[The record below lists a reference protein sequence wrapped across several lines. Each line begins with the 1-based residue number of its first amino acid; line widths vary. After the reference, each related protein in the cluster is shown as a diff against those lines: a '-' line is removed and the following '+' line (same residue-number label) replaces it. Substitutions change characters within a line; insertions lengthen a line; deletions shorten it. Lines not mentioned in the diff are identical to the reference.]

1 MLKDTHKLW
10 NKKTNLQPLDCG
22 EKMKQMQ
29 AVTQSAVKIWITPSF
44 MEKESCRKEQNT
56 ALQAKI
62 SGYYLFTFTNSVLDS
77 NHFYHNMKYDIS
89 VFGVVT

>member
-1 MLKDTHKLW
+1 MEQKNQPTTLGLWRKDETDAGCNPKCSENLDNTFFHGEAVGR
-10 NKKTNLQPLDCG
+10 NKTG
-22 EKMKQMQ
+22 G
-29 AVTQSAVKIWITPSF
+29 
-44 MEKESCRKEQNT
+44 T